1 MGISFYNIKM
11 DLKNI
16 VHLIPYDGT
25 GGAESAARSVPENSR
40 EGFNFSIEY
49 IFTKNSRHMLAY
61 FTTARKLLLKQP
73 DLIIISLWRSCIVG
87 LMVWCFSRKSKIVLM
102 LHCPEHVHL
111 VDKILTILTYLI
123 ASEVWADSKATLDTR
138 LSKIK
143 RVKSKI
149 ISFMNH
155 KLESVTPHSPTKN
168 FIFWG
173 RLHKHKGLEQSI
185 KIFYDIKGD
194 FPDARFTII
203 GPDGGMKKK
212 LLELTK
218 HLNLTDS
225 VSFVGEKTFSE
236 IKTLAGNASFYIQ
249 TSILEGMAMSVV
261 EAMQLGLIPIVTPVG
276 EIKNYC
282 KDNFNA
288 IFASNNHSPN
298 DQVLKLYSDKEIFE
312 QTRKNAIDTWLEQKI
327 YSDSLMDA
335 ASSLLRAEQID

>member
-1 MGISFYNIKM
+1 
-11 DLKNI
+11 
-16 VHLIPYDGT
+16 
-25 GGAESAARSVPENSR
+25 
-40 EGFNFSIEY
+40 
-49 IFTKNSRHMLAY
+49 
-61 FTTARKLLLKQP
+61 
-73 DLIIISLWRSCIVG
+73 
-87 LMVWCFSRKSKIVLM
+87 
-102 LHCPEHVHL
+102 
-111 VDKILTILTYLI
+111 
-123 ASEVWADSKATLDTR
+123 
-138 LSKIK
+138 
-143 RVKSKI
+143 
-149 ISFMNH
+149 MNH